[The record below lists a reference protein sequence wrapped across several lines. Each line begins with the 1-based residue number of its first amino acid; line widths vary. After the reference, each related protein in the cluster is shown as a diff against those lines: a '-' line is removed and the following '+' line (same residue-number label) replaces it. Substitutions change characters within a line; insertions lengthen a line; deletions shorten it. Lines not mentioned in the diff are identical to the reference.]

1 MGSMQPKLQTQRPH
15 LDGRHEG
22 EVANEDDAQLCG
34 HVLHDGPA
42 LAAQAWWG
50 GGDNNRATGQH
61 VTSVRCMW
69 AHDRMAHMRQLPTKV
84 PLRTLLRVQ
93 LYREGGPGGPEE
105 SSDHLRKLGEVGC

>member
-1 MGSMQPKLQTQRPH
+1 MRTMPSSVAMFFMMDQLSLLRP
-15 LDGRHEG
+15 
-22 EVANEDDAQLCG
+22 
-34 HVLHDGPA
+34 
-42 LAAQAWWG
+42 

-61 VTSVRCMW
+61 VTFVRCMW
-69 AHDRMAHMRQLPTKV
+69 AHDRMAHMRQPPTKV